1 MTAKKEV
8 LEDLHTALA
17 AALLAAVKAGDTAA
31 FGHARQ
37 FLKDNHIDTVPE
49 ASPAVQS
56 LAKAL
61 PFPAADD
68 PAEFTIN

>member
-8 LEDLHTALA
+8 LEALHTALA
-17 AALLAAVKAGDTAA
+17 EMLLASVKNGDTAA
-31 FGHARQ
+31 YGHARQ

-61 PFPAADD
+61 PFPAAGDEAD
-68 PAEFTIN
+68 YTIN

>member
-8 LEDLHTALA
+8 LEQLHTTLA
-17 AALLAAVKAGDTAA
+17 EMLLEAVKSGDTAA

-37 FLKDNHIDTVPE
+37 FLKDNHIDTVPDKN
-49 ASPAVQS
+49 PAVQS

-61 PFPAADD
+61 PFPAAGDESD
-68 PAEFTIN
+68 YRIN